1 MSRNERSLSLIGMSW
16 RNLYRQKL
24 RTSLTVLGVA
34 VGVVA
39 IVALG
44 SINRGLWAST
54 DAAIH
59 NAGVDLSVFQAGVA
73 ADLLSSLDEVKTRA
87 ALAADPDVEE
97 SFAVLTHIL
106 PVEGRP
112 FFLIF
117 GIGPNEMTTAR
128 QRPGRGRT
136 IQADDEVALGV
147 IAERILGKSLGDELT
162 LAGQAFRIVAI
173 FDTGVVFFDGGVVLS
188 LSALQRLIA
197 REGRVTNFQVR
208 LRAGADPKVV
218 AERLERNH
226 PELVAIAG
234 VEDYRKVDKGLEIAD
249 AMVGAV
255 SLIALIIGSVIVTNT
270 MWMSVHE
277 RTREIGVLRA
287 MGWSR
292 RGIIAMIMTESA
304 GIGLLGCIV
313 GSGLG
318 VGLAEATTALPLTR
332 LLLHPVFEPSS
343 FLLAFGVAVSLSV
356 LGGALPAWRAAHIS
370 PVEALRHE

>member
-1 MSRNERSLSLIGMSW
+1 M
-16 RNLYRQKL
+16 
-24 RTSLTVLGVA
+24 
-34 VGVVA
+34 
-39 IVALG
+39 
-44 SINRGLWAST
+44 
-54 DAAIH
+54 
-59 NAGVDLSVFQAGVA
+59 
-73 ADLLSSLDEVKTRA
+73 
-87 ALAADPDVEE
+87 
-97 SFAVLTHIL
+97 
-106 PVEGRP
+106 
-112 FFLIF
+112 
-117 GIGPNEMTTAR
+117 
-128 QRPGRGRT
+128 
-136 IQADDEVALGV
+136 
-147 IAERILGKSLGDELT
+147 
-162 LAGQAFRIVAI
+162 
-173 FDTGVVFFDGGVVLS
+173 
-188 LSALQRLIA
+188 
-197 REGRVTNFQVR
+197 
-208 LRAGADPKVV
+208 
-218 AERLERNH
+218 
-226 PELVAIAG
+226 
-234 VEDYRKVDKGLEIAD
+234 
-249 AMVGAV
+249 